1 MINQKEGET
10 ELTLKVHYNDMV
22 SCMRVIF
29 FRDLKMC
36 FI

>member
-22 SCMRVIF
+22 SGI
-29 FRDLKMC
+29 RDMY
-36 FI
+36 FPA